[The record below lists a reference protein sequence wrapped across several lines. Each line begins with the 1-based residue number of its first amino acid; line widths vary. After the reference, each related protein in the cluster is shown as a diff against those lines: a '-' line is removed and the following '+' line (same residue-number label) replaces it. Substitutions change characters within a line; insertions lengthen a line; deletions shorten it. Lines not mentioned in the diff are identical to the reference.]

1 MSETSIDH
9 PGADLRNREAQ
20 DERAIDRLARRL
32 VLRKLADLHGG
43 RLTLIDDE
51 GRHAFG
57 ESNAELDATLRVRDP
72 RFYRRALLG
81 GGLGVAESYTL
92 GEWESFELPSLLRI
106 LLRNMASVRRME
118 RGPAR
123 FRGLIARA
131 YHRIRRN
138 TRRGA
143 AKNIHAHYDLGNE
156 FFRLMLDET
165 MTYSCGVF
173 ESGKAGLRD
182 AQVAKYERIC
192 RRLRLSERDHVLE
205 IGTGWGGF
213 AIHAAAAYGCRVT
226 TTTISKQQHDWAE
239 RRVRYLGLQDR
250 VTVLLQDYRDLE
262 GQYDKAVSIE
272 MIEAVGHEYLPRFF
286 GRLAELLAP
295 GGEALI
301 QAITSCDQRYERYRR
316 SIDFIRHCIFPGSC
330 VPSVTALCNA
340 MTLGSDLRLSQL
352 EDIGPHY
359 AKTLAAWRNQFHANV
374 EAVRSLGHPERFIRL
389 WHYYLC
395 YCEAGFA
402 ERYLG
407 DAQML
412 LRKPGRREEDVLPE
426 LPEARAEARGVLGM
440 APEDAA

>member
-1 MSETSIDH
+1 MSETTIEH
-9 PGADLRNREAQ
+9 TGAGLPRREAAKAG
-20 DERAIDRLARRL
+20 AIDRLARRT
-32 VLRKLADLHGG
+32 VLRKLARLQGG
-43 RLTLIDDE
+43 RLTLIDGAD
-51 GRHAFG
+51 RHAFG
-57 ESNAELDATLRVRDP
+57 EPDAELDATLRVQNP
-72 RFYRRALLG
+72 RFYRRALFG
-81 GGLGVAESYTL
+81 GGLGVAESYVL
-92 GEWESFELPSLLRI
+92 GEWESFELLSLLRI

-123 FRGLIARA
+123 LRALIARG
-131 YHRIRRN
+131 YHHFRRN

-143 AKNIHAHYDLGNE
+143 ARNIHAHYDLGND

-173 ESGKAGLRD
+173 ESPHSGLRE

-205 IGTGWGGF
+205 IGTGWGGL

-226 TTTISKQQHDWAE
+226 TTTISRQQHDWAE
-239 RRVRYLGLQDR
+239 RRIRYLGLQDR

-272 MIEAVGHEYLPRFF
+272 MIEAVGHEYLPGFF
-286 GRLAELLAP
+286 GRLAGLLAP

-340 MTLGSDLRLSQL
+340 MTRGSDLRLSQL

-359 AKTLAAWRNQFHANV
+359 AKTLAAWRNRFHSNV
-374 EAVRSLGHPERFIRL
+374 EGVRALGHPETFVRL

-407 DAQML
+407 DVQML
-412 LRKPGRREEDVLPE
+412 VRRPGRRDGDVLPE
-426 LPEARAEARGVLGM
+426 LPRHAPRALPEEAA
-440 APEDAA
+440 